1 MSSLEA
7 KFPQNPP
14 LKIQKL
20 VLGAQIGLR
29 ILTIALTLAATLVVL
44 TSRQLTVAFG
54 VPVDA
59 RYSYSPTF
67 KFFAVANAIVCVLSI
82 LSLLLVFFLCRQG
95 SNPAKFYYFFL
106 HDLSMTLLVLA
117 GSAAATAEGYIG
129 RYGNTHSGWM
139 PICEYVGKFCNKMT
153 TSVILSYLSF
163 ACLVML
169 TILSASKSR
178 LIQV

>member
-1 MSSLEA
+1 MASLEA

-14 LKIQKL
+14 LKTQKL

-29 ILTIALTLAATLVVL
+29 ILTIAFTLAATWVVL
-44 TSRQLTVAFG
+44 TSRQSTMAFG
-54 VPVDA
+54 IPVDA

-67 KFFAVANAIVCVLSI
+67 KFLAFANAIVCVLSV

-95 SNPAKFYYFFL
+95 SNPVKFYYLFL

-117 GSAAATAEGYIG
+117 GSAAATAEGNIG

-139 PICEYVGKFCNKMT
+139 PVCDYVGKFCNKMT
-153 TSVILSYLSF
+153 TSVILSYLAF

-169 TILSASKSR
+169 TILSASNSR